1 MNPARPGQR
10 GVGRHTPGATDPS
23 YFHRCPN
30 TAKRALR
37 DHQEHHRPQA
47 PRTPQA
53 RRPASAGS
61 TTTARWL
68 SATVCSPS
76 PGVGHEGVLGQRL
89 LDHGEEYF
97 SYALGFAVIGLMW
110 VRHHVFYRGIDHID
124 THLTVINLVYLG
136 LIAFLPYPTRILG
149 LYGSQPAAVIL
160 YATTIVLVNIVAR
173 VNVVHALRAGLLTEA
188 GRREVRRREHW
199 FIVPAVFLASIPIA
213 FASPRAALYCWSLLF
228 ILPALQRRLAM
239 R

>member
-1 MNPARPGQR
+1 MSEHGEAGTSGPSGASPPSGSSDSSSEAPSERR
-10 GVGRHTPGATDPS
+10 FDYDRTVALSDGVFAIALTLLVLNIGAPE
-23 YFHRCPN
+23 
-30 TAKRALR
+30 L
-37 DHQEHHRPQA
+37 
-47 PRTPQA
+47 
-53 RRPASAGS
+53 
-61 TTTARWL
+61 
-68 SATVCSPS
+68 
-76 PGVGHEGVLGQRL
+76 GVGHEGVLGQRL

-173 VNVVHALRAGLLTEA
+173 VNVVHAQRAGLLTEA